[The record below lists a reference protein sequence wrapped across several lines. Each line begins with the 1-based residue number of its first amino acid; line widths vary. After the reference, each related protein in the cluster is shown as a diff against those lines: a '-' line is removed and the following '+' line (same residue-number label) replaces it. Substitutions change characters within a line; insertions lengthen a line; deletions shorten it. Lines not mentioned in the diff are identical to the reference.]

1 MNTFV
6 AVCGAGF
13 MVLLY
18 LAAKDVQG
26 QLYTMR
32 NNLAKLEELI
42 NKNAGRTHAVEGK
55 ADRLQ
60 STVDLLAEDVAIIDY
75 HRELLGDE
83 RRTYVSPN

>member
-6 AVCGAGF
+6 FLCGTGF
-13 MVLLY
+13 VLLLY
-18 LAAKDVQG
+18 VAAKDVQG
-26 QLYTMR
+26 QLYKMR
-32 NNLAKLEELI
+32 NNLDKLEELI
-42 NKNAGRTHAVEGK
+42 NKNAGRTHAVETK

-60 STVDLLAEDVAIIDY
+60 AAVDLLAEDVAIIDY